1 MQLKPINQKVWKCGN
16 ALVVSIDSSISQIL
30 GIEEGDILQI
40 KIIGIEKPKITQTQV
55 SPPEKLVE
63 DNIER
68 GAMLEITL
76 PDPNVPGNI
85 PSWKEY
91 CLIPLSEKTG
101 TRYFFPGYKVPFKI
115 ETDIGEIHTY
125 VTAAVPS
132 IIAQR
137 AMFWALFLSWMRCA
151 HSSISLWMFSA
162 PSTASSLNPETM
174 NRPSFA
180 SGMKAC
186 GDLAG

>member
-85 PSWKEY
+85 PSWKEH

-101 TRYFFPGYKVPFKI
+101 TRYFFPGYRVPFKI

-125 VTAAVPS
+125 VTSARDGTPIGSNAGNYIAKGFSKWYKNHTELQPGDV
-132 IIAQR
+132 II
-137 AMFWALFLSWMRCA
+137 FEALDPGKRYKMYIKW
-151 HSSISLWMFSA
+151 
-162 PSTASSLNPETM
+162 
-174 NRPSFA
+174 
-180 SGMKAC
+180 
-186 GDLAG
+186 

>member
-91 CLIPLSEKTG
+91 CLIPLLQTWLFQFLRACVSEIRNT
-101 TRYFFPGYKVPFKI
+101 
-115 ETDIGEIHTY
+115 
-125 VTAAVPS
+125 
-132 IIAQR
+132 
-137 AMFWALFLSWMRCA
+137 L
-151 HSSISLWMFSA
+151 
-162 PSTASSLNPETM
+162 
-174 NRPSFA
+174 
-180 SGMKAC
+180 
-186 GDLAG
+186 